1 MLSEM
6 TGFTDLQKSEPDFL
20 AEPILHDLTLLLGI
34 RGLFLKDQRPPDPS
48 NKGRN
53 QRPKAGRALPQ
64 TGSAPRG
71 ASRRVSSPRGRL
83 PFPPSRAPGSPS
95 GRPLGLTSCRLAAC
109 LCSGA
114 VTRPRRAASGL
125 THVPRQPRPTP
136 PPPHPPTWSV
146 GPLEPVGLSHLGHLP
161 DTDRGPR
168 YSSRVVYNPPR
179 GRHLGAC

>member
-136 PPPHPPTWSV
+136 SASTDLVCGSS
-146 GPLEPVGLSHLGHLP
+146 GARGSLP
-161 DTDRGPR
+161 FGSFT
-168 YSSRVVYNPPR
+168 
-179 GRHLGAC
+179 